1 MIRRLHE
8 APPRVVAVLLLA
20 FGACTSESTD
30 DTALATTD
38 QAVES
43 GDASDLDL
51 DELLRPGEV
60 DVPLP
65 DAEVLGPESE
75 GPRGPAQPPDPAF
88 AERLQAFTHA
98 LEAHET
104 AWRAQ
109 GKTDDEIEELGGEL
123 RLKIVGA
130 RP

>member
-1 MIRRLHE
+1 M
-8 APPRVVAVLLLA
+8 AVLLLA
-20 FGACTSESTD
+20 LGACTGEAAD

-43 GDASDLDL
+43 GEEVDL

-88 AERLQAFTHA
+88 AQRLQAFTHA
-98 LEAHET
+98 LEAHEQ

-123 RLKIVGA
+123 RRKIVGA

>member
-1 MIRRLHE
+1 MRP
-8 APPRVVAVLLLA
+8 PPRVVAVLLLA
-20 FGACTSESTD
+20 LGACTGEAAD

-43 GDASDLDL
+43 GEEADL
-51 DELLRPGEV
+51 DELLQPGEV

-88 AERLQAFTHA
+88 AQRLQAFTHA
-98 LEAHET
+98 LEAHEQ